1 MIGHDYRPNKKISL
15 IGLTHTLELRVALTH
30 NNKKI
35 FCFQLNYRQL
45 PPLSAPNPS
54 CSYSFTQL
62 IDQNDLLSA
71 KQQPYVRGRIYARS
85 STISSARNSLWIV
98 FGTNG
103 HPYSRLEH
111 SGSDA
116 QGFQRL
122 SYNASS
128 YDRKPTWRNANDERM
143 EEMAEHVGMNYPDT
157 PDSRYVAQPVDDFLF
172 PWEMRDRWKWVFF

>member
-30 NNKKI
+30 NNKKN

-71 KQQPYVRGRIYARS
+71 KQQPYVRGRIFARS
-85 STISSARNSLWIV
+85 STISSARNSSGVFLAQMDIHIHVWNIV
-98 FGTNG
+98 EVMRRDFNDYHITQVPMIENQFGEMQMMKG
-103 HPYSRLEH
+103 WRKW
-111 SGSDA
+111 
-116 QGFQRL
+116 L
-122 SYNASS
+122 S
-128 YDRKPTWRNANDERM
+128 M
-143 EEMAEHVGMNYPDT
+143 
-157 PDSRYVAQPVDDFLF
+157 
-172 PWEMRDRWKWVFF
+172 WE